1 MTFDVYIVYL
11 YYMKALKITQSITTR
26 ETESFNKYL
35 KDVSGLDM
43 INPET
48 EVELTKRIK
57 AGDQKAQDALVK
69 ANLRF
74 VISVAKQYVGR
85 GIDIEDLVSEGNLGL
100 IKAAQK
106 FDETRGIKFIS
117 FAVWWI
123 RQSILQSIADNSRQ
137 VRLPLNQINALNK
150 INQSQSQLEQSL
162 GRKASSSELSEYL
175 GIDQDKIELSLRSG
189 QKSTSLDTPL
199 LDDSD
204 FTLADTIE
212 SDDLADSNTL
222 QSDLSSR
229 VSDALNILSD
239 KERFVVCGLFGIGTS
254 EMTLSEIGTKLD
266 LTSERVRQIK
276 NSALKKLSKTGLS
289 FY

>member
-1 MTFDVYIVYL
+1 MR
-11 YYMKALKITQSITTR
+11 ALKITQSITTR

-150 INQSQSQLEQSL
+150 INQSQSELEQSL

-175 GIDQDKIELSLRSG
+175 GIEQDKIELSLRSG

-199 LDDSD
+199 LDDSE
-204 FTLADTIE
+204 FTLADIIE
-212 SDDLADSNTL
+212 SDDLADSDIL

-229 VSDALNILSD
+229 ISDALNILSD
-239 KERFVVCGLFGIGTS
+239 KERFVVCCLFGIGTS

-289 FY
+289 ALI

>member
-1 MTFDVYIVYL
+1 MR
-11 YYMKALKITQSITTR
+11 ALKITQSITTK

-35 KDVSGLDM
+35 RDVSGLDM

-48 EVELTKRIK
+48 EIELAKRIK
-57 AGDQKAQDALVK
+57 AGDIKAQDQLVK

-85 GIDIEDLVSEGNLGL
+85 GLDVEDLVSEGNLGL

-123 RQSILQSIADNSRQ
+123 RQSILQSLADNSRQ

-150 INQSQSQLEQSL
+150 IKSAENDLEQQL
-162 GRKASSSELSEYL
+162 QRKATASELAEYL
-175 GIDQDKIELSLRSG
+175 NIEEDKINLSITSS
-189 QKSTSLDTPL
+189 QKISSMDTPFG
-199 LDDSD
+199 DDSD
-204 FTLADTIE
+204 FTLADTFQS
-212 SDDLADSNTL
+212 SDFADTEII
-222 QSDLSSR
+222 QSDISEKIKGALSNLTER
-229 VSDALNILSD
+229 
-239 KERFVVCGLFGIGTS
+239 ERFIIINLFGIGVN
-254 EMTLSEIGTKLD
+254 EMTLGEVANKLD

-276 NSALKKLSKTGLS
+276 NGALKKLSKTGLS
-289 FY
+289 SL

>member
-1 MTFDVYIVYL
+1 MRS
-11 YYMKALKITQSITTR
+11 LKITQSITTK

-35 KDVSGLDM
+35 RDVSGLDM

-48 EVELTKRIK
+48 EIELAKRIK
-57 AGDQKAQDALVK
+57 AGDIKAQDQLVK

-85 GIDIEDLVSEGNLGL
+85 GLDVEDLVSEGNLGL

-123 RQSILQSIADNSRQ
+123 RQSILQSLADNSRQ

-150 INQSQSQLEQSL
+150 IKSAENDLEQQL
-162 GRKASSSELSEYL
+162 QRKATASELAEYL
-175 GIDQDKIELSLRSG
+175 NIEEDKINLSITSS
-189 QKSTSLDTPL
+189 QKISSMDTPFG
-199 LDDSD
+199 DDSD
-204 FTLADTIE
+204 FTLADTFQS
-212 SDDLADSNTL
+212 SDFADTEII
-222 QSDLSSR
+222 QSDISEKIKGALSNLTER
-229 VSDALNILSD
+229 
-239 KERFVVCGLFGIGTS
+239 ERFIIINLFGIGVN
-254 EMTLSEIGTKLD
+254 EMTLGEVANKLD

-276 NSALKKLSKTGLS
+276 NGALKKLSKTGLS
-289 FY
+289 SL

>member
-1 MTFDVYIVYL
+1 
-11 YYMKALKITQSITTR
+11 
-26 ETESFNKYL
+26 
-35 KDVSGLDM
+35 M

-150 INQSQSQLEQSL
+150 INQSQSELEQSL

-175 GIDQDKIELSLRSG
+175 GIEQDKIELSLRSG

-199 LDDSD
+199 SDDSE
-204 FTLADTIE
+204 FTLVDTIE
-212 SDDLADSNTL
+212 SDDLADSDIL

-239 KERFVVCGLFGIGTS
+239 KERFVICCLFGIGTS

-289 FY
+289 ALNI

>member
-1 MTFDVYIVYL
+1 MR
-11 YYMKALKITQSITTR
+11 ALKITQSITTR

-48 EVELTKRIK
+48 EIELAKRIK
-57 AGDQKAQDALVK
+57 AGDTKAKDQLVK

-85 GIDIEDLVSEGNLGL
+85 GLDVEDLVSEGNLGL
-100 IKAAQK
+100 IKAAEK

-123 RQSILQSIADNSRQ
+123 RQSILQSIADNSRV

-150 INQSQSQLEQSL
+150 INQAQSELEMEL
-162 GRKASSSELSEYL
+162 GRPATSSELSEYL
-175 GIDQDKIELSLRSG
+175 QISEDKINLTIKSS
-189 QKSTSLDTPL
+189 QKATSLDLPL
-199 LDDSD
+199 SDDSD
-204 FTLADTIE
+204 FSLLDTIQ
-212 SDDLADSNTL
+212 SDDFADNEL
-222 QSDLSSR
+222 VQSEMSTKISE
-229 VSDALNILSD
+229 ALKGLSD
-239 KERFVVCGLFGIGTS
+239 KERFIITYSFGIGVS
-254 EMTLSEIGTKLD
+254 EMTLSEIGLKLN

-276 NSALKKLSKTGLS
+276 NAALKKLSKKGLS
-289 FY
+289 KLI

>member
-1 MTFDVYIVYL
+1 
-11 YYMKALKITQSITTR
+11 MKALKITQSITTR

-57 AGDQKAQDALVK
+57 AGDQKAQDDLVK

-175 GIDQDKIELSLRSG
+175 GIEQDKIELSLRSG
-189 QKSTSLDTPL
+189 QKSKSLDTPL
-199 LDDSD
+199 SDDSE
-204 FTLADTIE
+204 FTLLDTIE

-222 QSDLSSR
+222 QSDLSRR

-289 FY
+289 LY